1 MAKIGHDITSEEL
14 DEIMREHDLENNGVI
29 SYLEFK
35 AIFLDVDDIRDER
48 YQMMKQENPT
58 GMPTKEQDGCSDAW
72 SQISFLATCE
82 IKIRINPS

>member
-1 MAKIGHDITSEEL
+1 MAKIGHDITNDEL

-48 YQMMKQENPT
+48 YLAMKAENPS
-58 GMPTKEQDGCSDAW
+58 GMPTKAAEM
-72 SQISFLATCE
+72 TC
-82 IKIRINPS
+82 NDDH

>member
-1 MAKIGHDITSEEL
+1 MAKIGHDITNEEL

-48 YQMMKQENPT
+48 YQMMKQDNPSG
-58 GMPTKEQDGCSDAW
+58 GMPNKANDD
-72 SQISFLATCE
+72 
-82 IKIRINPS
+82 NV

>member
-48 YQMMKQENPT
+48 YQMMK
-58 GMPTKEQDGCSDAW
+58 
-72 SQISFLATCE
+72 
-82 IKIRINPS
+82 